1 MAENSLM
8 KAVAAGGSGWLDFLS
23 RPVLDRRGGA
33 YYNIG

>member
-1 MAENSLM
+1 MVEKSLM

-23 RPVLDRRGGA
+23 CPVLDRKGGA